1 MSRISYTSATDR
13 EIMAGIGSRL
23 ASLREARRLTM
34 VQAAERAAISR
45 RTLYRA
51 ERGENPTVLTLIR
64 ILRVYGRLEALE
76 SFIPEPEMSP
86 LEYMRRVKRS
96 SDA

>member
-34 VQAAERAAISR
+34 VQAAERAGISR

-86 LEYMRRVKRS
+86 LEYMSRVKRS

>member
-1 MSRISYTSATDR
+1 
-13 EIMAGIGSRL
+13 
-23 ASLREARRLTM
+23 M
-34 VQAAERAAISR
+34 VQAAERAGISR

-86 LEYMRRVKRS
+86 LEYMSRVKRS